1 MAVERPWRVTRSHYL
16 WSREHEPVVSVKPG
30 ATIEFELPDPSDG
43 QLTPASTAADI
54 PGLDW
59 DRIPPLVG
67 PVQVEGAE
75 PGDALQITVRD
86 LVPSNWGWTANL
98 PDFGLLSEDFPEPEL
113 KVWRLDPATLAPAEF
128 APGIHV
134 PLKPFLG
141 TMGCAPAGE
150 GRHDALPPRP
160 VGGNLDL
167 RDCGAGSVLWLPVEV
182 AGALFS
188 CGDAHAAQGD
198 GEVCGTAIE
207 TGMTAV
213 LQLDLVKAA
222 HLRLPRFE
230 VSAPVTRHLDGR
242 GYTVTMGIGSD
253 LMEAARTAVREMIDW
268 LAATRGLSRVAA
280 YLLCSVCA
288 DLRISEIVDRPN
300 WVVSLYL
307 PKVVFD

>member
-1 MAVERPWRVTRSHYL
+1 MPAERPWRVTRSHYL
-16 WSREHEPVVSVKPG
+16 WSREHEPVMSVEPG
-30 ATIEFELPDPSDG
+30 ATIEFEVPDPSDG
-43 QLTPASTAADI
+43 QLTPNSTASDI
-54 PGLDW
+54 PGSDW

-67 PVQVEGAE
+67 PVVVEGAE
-75 PGDALQITVRD
+75 PGDALRITVRD
-86 LVPSNWGWTANL
+86 LTPGEWGWTANL
-98 PDFGLLSEDFPEPEL
+98 PDFGLLCEDFPEPEL
-113 KVWRLDPATLAPAEF
+113 KVWRLDPATLAPAEY

-141 TMGCAPAGE
+141 TMGCAPAAG

-167 RDCGAGSVLWLPVEV
+167 RDCGVDSVLWLPIEVE
-182 AGALFS
+182 GALFS
-188 CGDAHAAQGD
+188 CGDPHAAQGD

-207 TGMTAV
+207 TSMTAA

-230 VSAPVTRHLDGR
+230 VSTPVTRHLDTH
-242 GYTVTMGIGSD
+242 GYAVTMGIGPD
-253 LMEAARTAVREMIDW
+253 LMEAAKTAVRAMIDT
-268 LAATRGLSRVAA
+268 LAATRGLTPVAA

-300 WVVSLYL
+300 WVVSLYF

>member
-1 MAVERPWRVTRSHYL
+1 MSVERPWRVTRCHYL
-16 WSREHEPVVSVKPG
+16 WSREHEPALSVKPG

-43 QLTPASTAADI
+43 QLTPTSTAADI
-54 PGLDW
+54 SGLDW

-67 PVQVEGAE
+67 PVVVEGAE
-75 PGDALQITVRD
+75 PGDALQVTVRD
-86 LVPSNWGWTANL
+86 LVPSRWGWTANL
-98 PDFGLLSEDFPEPEL
+98 PDFGLLCEDFPEAEL
-113 KVWRLDPATLAPAEF
+113 KVWRLDPVTLVPAEF

-141 TMGCAPAGE
+141 TMGCSPAKE
-150 GRHDALPPRP
+150 GRYDALPPRS

-167 RDCGAGSVLWLPVEV
+167 RDCSVGSVLWLPVEV

-207 TGMTAV
+207 TGMTAG

-222 HLRLPRFE
+222 RLRLPRFE
-230 VSAPVTRHLDGR
+230 VSTPVTRHLDGR
-242 GYTVTMGIGSD
+242 GYDVTMGIGSD
-253 LMEAARTAVREMIDW
+253 LMEAARTAVREMIDR

-288 DLRISEIVDRPN
+288 DLRISEIVDRPS

-307 PKVVFD
+307 PKVIFD